1 MLCSGCCG
9 SVGRSAARRS
19 GSGAGAAWSPRCS
32 GGKSRSGM
40 AARTV
45 PGTAPPAA
53 ASAGLGSRRSRMI
66 EVRIGPGPDR
76 HRYSAAAR
84 PAGRPLADTAPP
96 LSPAGTP
103 IPARQHRGHRAP
115 LYRDTA
121 LPCESHSARIPLLR
135 VSILGGSSP
144 NDQDWGC
151 CSRCGCTW
159 CGPGGGQKPPKG
171 WQPSRPR
178 DLQEELCLQRAEHT
192 SRCGYRDSAGTDTAK
207 ALPAAPQPGAA
218 LKRHT
223 EMPQPGQT
231 PPTAQKDPKE
241 QLALPGMEAQTVCRG
256 AQTAVP
262 VSDLPEL
269 PDIESQSV
277 YFGDASKSEV
287 QAG

>member
-32 GGKSRSGM
+32 GGKSRCGM

-103 IPARQHRGHRAP
+103 IPVRQHRGHRAP

-121 LPCESHSARIPLLR
+121 LPCEPQRPHPPAPCQHPRGIPAERPGLGLLLPLR
-135 VSILGGSSP
+135 LYPV
-144 NDQDWGC
+144 WAW
-151 CSRCGCTW
+151 R
-159 CGPGGGQKPPKG
+159 
-171 WQPSRPR
+171 RPEAPEGLAALR
-178 DLQEELCLQRAEHT
+178 PWDLQEELCLQRAEHT

-218 LKRHT
+218 LNRHM

-269 PDIESQSV
+269 PGIESQAV
-277 YFGDASKSEV
+277 YFGDASKSDV
-287 QAG
+287 QPG